1 VACVSPASARRRKTP
16 TLSSVAGSRSSA
28 APYRDPPAHLR
39 LAGPPRSA
47 PTLLACQPPTPD
59 PDPRATIIHQPLGYP
74 PEPPI
79 TIGRKETSARIYY
92 PPSDDTSDLSFTTQ
106 LLPGAHI
113 LPAALSIAR
122 PRQRPSTLIPLPSV
136 TTDSTDQTTAR
147 AHGAE
152 QPPSPQ
158 SPSLSSGSTS
168 PRLHRSIMQA
178 MPDNRQQSFDEI
190 YGPPENFLEIEV
202 R

>member
-1 VACVSPASARRRKTP
+1 VACVSPASARRRTTP
-16 TLSSVAGSRSSA
+16 ALSSVAGRRSSA
-28 APYRDPPAHLR
+28 PHRDPPAHLR
-39 LAGPPRSA
+39 LAGPPQCRSA
-47 PTLLACQPPTPD
+47 PTPD

-79 TIGRKETSARIYY
+79 TIGRKETSARIYN
-92 PPSDDTSDLSFTTQ
+92 PPSDDASDLSFTTQ
-106 LLPGAHI
+106 LLLGAHL
-113 LPAALSIAR
+113 LPSALSIAR
-122 PRQRPSTLIPLPSV
+122 PRPRPSTLIPPPSV